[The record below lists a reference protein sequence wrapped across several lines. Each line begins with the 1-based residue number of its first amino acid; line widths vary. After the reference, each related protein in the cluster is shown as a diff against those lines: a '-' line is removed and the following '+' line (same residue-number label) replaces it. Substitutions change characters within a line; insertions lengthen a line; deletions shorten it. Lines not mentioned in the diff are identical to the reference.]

1 MNDDLLKK
9 EATTDSRSETFSS
22 IMKVREKRER
32 ERERE
37 ETEEGG
43 VGKRK
48 RREGDRG
55 ERRREERG
63 RGREESSLFLSF
75 SSSHCVTYVQS
86 FLVAMTLRHF
96 VSK

>member
-1 MNDDLLKK
+1 M
-9 EATTDSRSETFSS
+9 
-22 IMKVREKRER
+22 
-32 ERERE
+32 
-37 ETEEGG
+37 
-43 VGKRK
+43 GKRK

>member
-32 ERERE
+32 DKE

-43 VGKRK
+43 VG
-48 RREGDRG
+48 
-55 ERRREERG
+55 
-63 RGREESSLFLSF
+63 RGREERETEEREGERRGEEVEKRVHCFSF
-75 SSSHCVTYVQS
+75 FSSHCVTYAQS
-86 FLVAMTLRHF
+86 FLVVMTLRHF

>member
-22 IMKVREKRER
+22 IMKVRGEKRER
-32 ERERE
+32 DKE

-55 ERRREERG
+55 ERRREEEVEKRVHC
-63 RGREESSLFLSF
+63 FSF
-75 SSSHCVTYVQS
+75 FSSHCVTYAQS
-86 FLVAMTLRHF
+86 FLVVMTLRHF